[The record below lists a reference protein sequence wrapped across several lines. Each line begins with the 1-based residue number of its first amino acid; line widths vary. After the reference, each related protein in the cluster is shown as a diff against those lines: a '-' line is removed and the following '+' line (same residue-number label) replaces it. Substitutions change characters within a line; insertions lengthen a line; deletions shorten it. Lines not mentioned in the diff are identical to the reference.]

1 METLMEQKIEE
12 TLEAIRTDIAE
23 VNSKVD
29 NLQFINITNGGGR
42 HVTFN
47 RDEFFQMLYDRNKH
61 LWGSMATFSDKA
73 LKIGKLIAFTLLSL
87 YAFFGAIREILNK

>member
-1 METLMEQKIEE
+1 MEQKIEE

-23 VNSKVD
+23 VNSKVE
-29 NLQFINITNGGGR
+29 NLQFINIKNGGGR
-42 HVTFN
+42 HVTFM

-61 LWGSMATFSDKA
+61 LWSNMASFSEKA
-73 LKIGKLIAFTLLSL
+73 LKVGKFITFALLSL